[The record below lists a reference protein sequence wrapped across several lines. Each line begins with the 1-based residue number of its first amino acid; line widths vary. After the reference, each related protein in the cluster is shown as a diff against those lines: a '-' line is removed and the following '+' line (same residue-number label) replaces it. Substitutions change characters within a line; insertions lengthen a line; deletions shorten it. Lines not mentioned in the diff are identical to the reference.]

1 MRHAQAL
8 RCDTRGPAGQRF
20 GLRDS
25 LQVALRPSPVSER
38 AWACP
43 APGGVRGPD
52 QAYMPGLLGL
62 YENACELIGDDALSA
77 QIISQYRPPPLL
89 PGCTQAVWRGSDGP
103 ALVRNYDF
111 SEIRLLRRT
120 VASNPMCG

>member
-1 MRHAQAL
+1 MKR
-8 RCDTRGPAGQRF
+8 
-20 GLRDS
+20 
-25 LQVALRPSPVSER
+25 
-38 AWACP
+38 
-43 APGGVRGPD
+43 
-52 QAYMPGLLGL
+52 YMPELLGL

-89 PGCTQAVWRGSDGP
+89 HGYTQAVWRGSDGP

>member
-1 MRHAQAL
+1 
-8 RCDTRGPAGQRF
+8 
-20 GLRDS
+20 
-25 LQVALRPSPVSER
+25 
-38 AWACP
+38 
-43 APGGVRGPD
+43 
-52 QAYMPGLLGL
+52 MPELLGL

-120 VASNPMCG
+120 VASNPMCGYPPSVSPYRETRANGLDGCQSGLEQIEPAFDLERHRD